1 MFPHLDAPISPVHR
15 DALSFA
21 RLHQVRAY
29 LTLHP
34 SVVPF
39 PCLFLLASFPSNR
52 YTLCGLSLHGT
63 SPRCIPRGP
72 PLDIVTP
79 RCIRVSLAI
88 SSLSLSLSPLQHFF
102 SLSLKPSSFPSFPP
116 TAARSF
122 FGRLVAALFPSYPLC
137 SPSLAVSPS
146 LSLEG
151 YPLCFDQTF
160 FRLFVLAS
168 SRAGNR
174 RLAPR
179 DTLRL
184 PRKTR
189 DSFVASRKEGTRVV
203 AGILVVVLVI
213 VVTFKFVI
221 ALRPGCAPLSRNRL
235 SRDTRT
241 RASWPFHF
249 FFFFFFSF
257 FFFSFPFVD
266 DPSRTLARVGRQRS
280 KYSIVHATYVNAPSK
295 VM

>member
-1 MFPHLDAPISPVHR
+1 MSFRFPASSSSPRFRPIG
-15 DALSFA
+15 
-21 RLHQVRAY
+21 
-29 LTLHP
+29 
-34 SVVPF
+34 
-39 PCLFLLASFPSNR
+39 
-52 YTLCGLSLHGT
+52 TLCVVFLSTVRRHGAFRGDLH
-63 SPRCIPRGP
+63 SI
-72 PLDIVTP
+72 
-79 RCIRVSLAI
+79 SLRRAA
-88 SSLSLSLSPLQHFF
+88 SVCHWLSRLSLSLSPLQHFF

-257 FFFSFPFVD
+257 FFSLFSSSSS
-266 DPSRTLARVGRQRS
+266 PSSDT
-280 KYSIVHATYVNAPSK
+280 PSK
-295 VM
+295 